1 VAGNARLEDTP
12 EGRDKAQAALNSLH
26 ACAMNQS
33 NAALALG
40 LSRQALQRRLAVAA
54 ELGLKPGEEY
64 RYTAKV
70 YDLAG
75 AEDKRL
81 RGENV
86 QLRDEANRLRAQLRA
101 AEKQLAA
108 EAEIRSSVFKL
119 SEVGARPPDWT
130 TAIVKGRKAAHQT
143 PILFSSDK
151 QFGEVV
157 RPSEIN
163 GFNAYD
169 VKIAEKRHK
178 RLVEATLDI
187 SFNHEADTRY
197 DGFIYLRGGDEVS
210 GEIHAE
216 LAETN
221 ELSSIPAVQRLLDL
235 EVWTVRELLRHFG
248 KVLVVSVPG
257 NHGRTTFK
265 PRAKRYAELNYETLL
280 AYMLERE
287 FRGDKRVSFYTPASG
302 DAFFKCYEMNLLLTH
317 GDRLGSRGGTGFLGA
332 EATIIRG
339 MRKTI
344 AQYARQGQNV
354 DMIFTGHF
362 HTTCAFKFGYGNGSP
377 VGYSEYAHSLRLDPE
392 PPQQWLVYAHPTR
405 GITHDWKLRLDD
417 EYRANQAKRL

>member
-1 VAGNARLEDTP
+1 MTVANQPLENTAD
-12 EGRDKAQAALNSLH
+12 GRNKCQKALDVFH
-26 ACAMNQS
+26 ACRMNQS
-33 NAALALG
+33 NAALAMG
-40 LSRQALQRRLAVAA
+40 LSRQAFQRRLAAA
-54 ELGLKPGEEY
+54 GRLGMKPKE
-64 RYTAKV
+64 V
-70 YDLAG
+70 YNRLDPANTLV
-75 AEDKRL
+75 EDNKRL
-81 RGENV
+81 K
-86 QLRDEANRLRAQLRA
+86 AQL
-101 AEKQLAA
+101 AEAQRQIAA

-119 SEVGARPPDWT
+119 SEVSARPPNWAT
-130 TAIVKGRKAAHQT
+130 TVVKGRKAAHQT

-169 VKIAEKRHK
+169 VKIAEQRHK
-178 RLVEATLDI
+178 RLVETTIDI

-235 EVWTVRELLRHFG
+235 EVWTINQLLKHFG

-280 AYMLERE
+280 AFMLERE
-287 FRGDKRVSFYTPASG
+287 FRGDKRVTFFTPASG
-302 DAFFKCYEMNLLLTH
+302 DAYFKCYEMDFLLTH
-317 GDRLGSRGGTGFLGA
+317 GDRLGSRGGMGFLGA

-344 AQYARQGQNV
+344 AQYARQDRKV
-354 DMIFTGHF
+354 DMIWTGHF

-377 VGYSEYAHSLRLDPE
+377 VGYSEFAHSLRLDPE
-392 PPQQWLVYAHPTR
+392 PPQQWLVFAHPTR
-405 GITHDWKLRLDD
+405 GLTHDWKIRLDD
-417 EYRANQAKRL
+417 EYRANQPRRFAA

>member
-1 VAGNARLEDTP
+1 MTVANQPLENTA
-12 EGRDKAQAALNSLH
+12 EGRAKCQKALDAFH
-26 ACAMNQS
+26 ACRMNQS

-40 LSRQALQRRLAVAA
+40 LSRQAFQRRLAAA
-54 ELGLKPGEEY
+54 GRLGYKPKDGYTMPDGSPQIVEENRRLK
-64 RYTAKV
+64 
-70 YDLAG
+70 
-75 AEDKRL
+75 
-81 RGENV
+81 V
-86 QLRDEANRLRAQLRA
+86 QLAEAQ
-101 AEKQLAA
+101 KQIAA

-119 SEVGARPPDWT
+119 SEVSARPPQWT
-130 TAIVKGRKAAHQT
+130 TTVVKGRKAAHQT

-157 RPSEIN
+157 RPTEIN

-169 VKIAEKRHK
+169 VKIAEQRHK
-178 RLVEATLDI
+178 RLVETTIDI

-221 ELSSIPAVQRLLDL
+221 ELSSIPAVQRLLEL
-235 EVWTVRELLRHFG
+235 EVWTINQLLKHFG

-257 NHGRTTFK
+257 NHGRTTLK

-280 AYMLERE
+280 AFMLERE
-287 FRGDKRVSFYTPASG
+287 FRGDKRVTFFTPASG
-302 DAFFKCYEMNLLLTH
+302 DAYFKCYEMDFLLTH
-317 GDRLGSRGGTGFLGA
+317 GDRLGSRGGMGFLGA

-344 AQYARQGQNV
+344 AQYARQDRKV
-354 DMIFTGHF
+354 DMIWTGHF

-377 VGYSEYAHSLRLDPE
+377 VGYSEFAHSLRLDPE
-392 PPQQWLVYAHPTR
+392 PPQQWLVFAHPTR
-405 GITHDWKLRLDD
+405 GLTHDWKIRLDD
-417 EYRANQAKRL
+417 EYRANESRRFAA